1 MTYDPLIH
9 HRRSIRL
16 PGYDYAGG
24 GAYFITICT
33 QDKQFLFGEI
43 VEGEMILAEEG
54 SIVQR
59 IWDTLPKT
67 YGSLVLDTFQMMP
80 NHLHGI
86 FVLPGPRLSEP
97 LALAT
102 SAPVIQPSPANFVGR
117 VHGNDPHKQYSAGI
131 DTDGVVRAGLA
142 LPSSTDAMR
151 MQGTASHPPTEGG
164 ASGAQGRASPP
175 PTSRR
180 ISMGDVV
187 GGFKSIS
194 TIALNKFMSRPG
206 AHPLHENFYEHII
219 RDTHE
224 LEMIREYIVQ
234 NPQRWLDD
242 PENPRT

>member
-1 MTYDPLIH
+1 MTYDPRIH

-16 PGYDYAGG
+16 RGYDYAGG
-24 GAYFITICT
+24 GAYFVTICT
-33 QDKQFLFGEI
+33 QDGKFLFGQI
-43 VEGEMILAEEG
+43 VEGEMKLTEEG

-59 IWDTLPKT
+59 IWDTLPQRF
-67 YGSLVLDTFQMMP
+67 GSLVLDAFQMMP

-86 FVLPGPRLSEP
+86 FVLPGPGLSEA

-102 SAPVIQPSPANFVGR
+102 GAPVIQPSPANFVGR
-117 VHGNDPHKQYSAGI
+117 FETRRGRACPTLD
-131 DTDGVVRAGLA
+131 DGR
-142 LPSSTDAMR
+142 DDH
-151 MQGTASHPPTEGG
+151 QGTASRPPTT
-164 ASGAQGRASPP
+164 AKAP
-175 PTSRR
+175 RR

-224 LEMIREYIVQ
+224 LQMIRGYIAE
-234 NPQRWLDD
+234 NPQRWLED
-242 PENPRT
+242 PENPNVGAGLALPR